1 MTKHSDTKNKLF
13 IFIAITLICSFY
25 FSHSWVELC
34 AGLAFFLFGMQCMED
49 GLKQLAGGKLEQLL
63 AKSTATP
70 YKGLLFGIGSTMLL
84 QSTTLVS
91 LLTIAFISTGLI
103 TLAGG
108 ITIILGTN
116 LGATSGVWLLAL
128 VGQSISLSKF
138 AYPLLVL
145 GVLAA
150 FNDDKSK
157 AIGRIFIGI
166 AFIFLGIDQI
176 KEGFSIFTAGLD
188 LAQYQVSGLVGA
200 LVFTSIGLVITMI
213 LQSSHATLMLTL
225 TALGLGQ
232 IGQEQ
237 SFAIAIGSNV
247 GSAITTGLMGFIG
260 GNKSGQRLALVH
272 VIFNVTTALVTF
284 ILLVPLTWIV
294 AYLAWLLNFN
304 SSIQLA
310 LFHTIFNG
318 TGVIIFWVLQ
328 DKLAIK
334 LTKWLPDVEEP
345 KVHISEVSS
354 NTFST
359 LASAMEE
366 TTIAPH
372 YLNDNALSSVETAI
386 NTVILELGHLERIS
400 LEVICHALYLP
411 VSQLLADQVDLNLL
425 NRTPEKLGT
434 DADAFYKRYIKGIY
448 SDLLIFMGRIEIAAD
463 DAEHQ
468 EMFQTCQIVAL
479 QLIDAVKD
487 AKHLQKNLNNYL
499 DQPTITAYNF
509 YIELRK
515 YLLGKL
521 REIYKLGELD
531 LPDELWFARLDLLNT
546 DSASFDI
553 SFRNKL
559 FTAVRQQQL
568 NGLQTSSLMNDIGYT
583 SRIVQSL
590 RNVLILT
597 HSNDSKI
604 YKQFKRAVEEE
615 KTDDIIIT

>member
-1 MTKHSDTKNKLF
+1 
-13 IFIAITLICSFY
+13 
-25 FSHSWVELC
+25 
-34 AGLAFFLFGMQCMED
+34 
-49 GLKQLAGGKLEQLL
+49 
-63 AKSTATP
+63 
-70 YKGLLFGIGSTMLL
+70 
-84 QSTTLVS
+84 
-91 LLTIAFISTGLI
+91 
-103 TLAGG
+103 
-108 ITIILGTN
+108 
-116 LGATSGVWLLAL
+116 
-128 VGQSISLSKF
+128 
-138 AYPLLVL
+138 
-145 GVLAA
+145 
-150 FNDDKSK
+150 
-157 AIGRIFIGI
+157 
-166 AFIFLGIDQI
+166 
-176 KEGFSIFTAGLD
+176 
-188 LAQYQVSGLVGA
+188 
-200 LVFTSIGLVITMI
+200 
-213 LQSSHATLMLTL
+213 
-225 TALGLGQ
+225 
-232 IGQEQ
+232 
-237 SFAIAIGSNV
+237 
-247 GSAITTGLMGFIG
+247 
-260 GNKSGQRLALVH
+260 
-272 VIFNVTTALVTF
+272 
-284 ILLVPLTWIV
+284 
-294 AYLAWLLNFN
+294 
-304 SSIQLA
+304 
-310 LFHTIFNG
+310 
-318 TGVIIFWVLQ
+318 
-328 DKLAIK
+328 
-334 LTKWLPDVEEP
+334 
-345 KVHISEVSS
+345 
-354 NTFST
+354 
-359 LASAMEE
+359 MEE

-372 YLNDNALSSVETAI
+372 YLNNNALSSVETAI

-499 DQPTITAYNF
+499 DQPTITADNF

-604 YKQFKRAVEEE
+604 YNQFKRAVEEE

>member
-157 AIGRIFIGI
+157 AIRRIFIGI

-345 KVHISEVSS
+345 KVHIPEVSS

-372 YLNDNALSSVETAI
+372 YLNNNALSSVETAI

-559 FTAVRQQQL
+559 FTAVRQPQL
-568 NGLQTSSLMNDIGYT
+568 HGLQTSSLMNDIGYT

-604 YKQFKRAVEEE
+604 YNQFKRAVEEE

>member
-345 KVHISEVSS
+345 KVHIPEVSS

-372 YLNDNALSSVETAI
+372 YLNNNALSSVETAI

-604 YKQFKRAVEEE
+604 YNQFKRAVEEE